1 MAPFHAKDETE
12 GVTHEEAGPVV
23 GTVVPQPKDAAKAAP
38 PEAPKRLPMAPMPPA
53 QRLSVIWLRE
63 ARKG

>member
-1 MAPFHAKDETE
+1 MAVFHARDETG
-12 GVTHEEAGPVV
+12 GVTREEAQPVA
-23 GTVVPQPKDAAKAAP
+23 GTVVPQVQGAAKTGIA
-38 PEAPKRLPMAPMPPA
+38 EAPSRPLPAPMPPA

>member
-1 MAPFHAKDETE
+1 M
-12 GVTHEEAGPVV
+12 V
-23 GTVVPQPKDAAKAAP
+23 GTVVPQPKDVAKAAP
-38 PEAPKRLPMAPMPPA
+38 PETPKRPPMAPMPPA